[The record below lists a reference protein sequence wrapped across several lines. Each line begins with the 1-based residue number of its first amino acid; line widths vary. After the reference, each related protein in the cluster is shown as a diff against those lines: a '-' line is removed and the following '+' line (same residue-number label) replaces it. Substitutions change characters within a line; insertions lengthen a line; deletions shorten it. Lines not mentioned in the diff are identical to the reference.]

1 MEEDIV
7 AGDFA
12 VEDSMAK
19 GFVATGLGV
28 EDLVA

>member
-12 VEDSMAK
+12 VEDSMAE
-19 GFVATGLGV
+19 GFVSMGFGV